1 MPAAVSPPV
10 PAAGRPREP
19 AAMTLVRADTG
30 QGDQAD
36 RGRSADPAAAEQPAL
51 RPAVSV
57 VICAGAI
64 DRWEELKQAV
74 VSVGAQAADEIVL
87 VVDHC
92 PELLAQAELLAQLLP
107 WTIVVAP
114 NRFQPGLPGARDT
127 GMAISQGDI
136 VAFLGDGA
144 AADPGWLAAMAGHY
158 QDPRVLGVGG
168 MVRPDWQDG
177 RPPWFASELD
187 WVVGC
192 CYQGMPASSV
202 PVRSFLGANMSFRCT
217 VLEDCGGFS
226 SAPGGAGALPPGCAE
241 TELCLRIS
249 QRHPDGIL
257 LYEPAAAVSQ
267 KVPGEHARW
276 RYLRSRC
283 YQGGRSRAMA
293 ARLAGPSRARA
304 AGRSYVRPAMPRG
317 IWRCLTGAPGGRL
330 SGVMAALTMVMAVA
344 MTTVGY
350 LAGTVTARR
359 AGTYPRRPTT
369 GRGPH
374 PLPPRHHRP
383 PRPPNPR
390 RAPPPSSLPPCPP
403 APRHNRTPCSPN
415 PRHDRT
421 GPSRPLRSPALGRAA
436 VQLFFRGSTWPRAS
450 PCGCRHSVRP
460 TSAGSN
466 QPDSAWSRSCRSLT
480 GRPSPG

>member
-1 MPAAVSPPV
+1 
-10 PAAGRPREP
+10 
-19 AAMTLVRADTG
+19 MTLVRADTG

-192 CYQGMPASSV
+192 C
-202 PVRSFLGANMSFRCT
+202 
-217 VLEDCGGFS
+217 
-226 SAPGGAGALPPGCAE
+226 
-241 TELCLRIS
+241 
-249 QRHPDGIL
+249 
-257 LYEPAAAVSQ
+257 
-267 KVPGEHARW
+267 
-276 RYLRSRC
+276 
-283 YQGGRSRAMA
+283 
-293 ARLAGPSRARA
+293 
-304 AGRSYVRPAMPRG
+304 
-317 IWRCLTGAPGGRL
+317 
-330 SGVMAALTMVMAVA
+330 
-344 MTTVGY
+344 
-350 LAGTVTARR
+350 
-359 AGTYPRRPTT
+359 
-369 GRGPH
+369 
-374 PLPPRHHRP
+374 
-383 PRPPNPR
+383 
-390 RAPPPSSLPPCPP
+390 
-403 APRHNRTPCSPN
+403 
-415 PRHDRT
+415 
-421 GPSRPLRSPALGRAA
+421 
-436 VQLFFRGSTWPRAS
+436 
-450 PCGCRHSVRP
+450 
-460 TSAGSN
+460 
-466 QPDSAWSRSCRSLT
+466 
-480 GRPSPG
+480 